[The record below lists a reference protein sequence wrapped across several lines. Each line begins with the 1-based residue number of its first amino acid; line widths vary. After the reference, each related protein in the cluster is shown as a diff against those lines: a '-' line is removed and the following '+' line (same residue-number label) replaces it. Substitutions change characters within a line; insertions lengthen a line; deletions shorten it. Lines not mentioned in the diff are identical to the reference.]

1 MWPLYAA
8 GFTTAFGGRCIP
20 EKRTSQTTGAAEVDS
35 ELVGAGGPLLVVG
48 VAIIASLTYGYSTL
62 TAVGVALAFVRRAT
76 TQAGTRATGSG

>member
-8 GFTTAFGGRCIP
+8 GFTTAFGARCIP
-20 EKRTSQTTGAAEVDS
+20 EKRTSQTTGAAELDS
-35 ELVGAGGPLLVVG
+35 ELVGAGGPLLVAG
-48 VAIIASLTYGYSTL
+48 VAITYGYAAR